1 MDVSGNA
8 ASEVI
13 DHAYRSSP
21 PGIAYPQQDSVSV
34 LEEFPEP
41 VELQST
47 FHRIWGSLEE
57 HLALSLTSEEALR
70 LFRSL
75 VIYDMP
81 DGTRSTLTV
90 DPQIDAGTDAALY
103 CVALIH
109 VLRALGAPS
118 CIIMTHTSYNRERGK
133 EGLDRILKIIM
144 RGSKP
149 LKQYADGNDV
159 AVHWIG
165 MVPGYELY
173 DHLTT
178 NFQPPKNPSFD
189 AYFLVDYAED
199 LVTHPDVG
207 SLLQEL
213 PEVHVCVRHT
223 KFNMSGGWIPGKLLK
238 AAFVYSQ
245 NGTLYSNW
253 TFEELVSLSTVS
265 LLASL
270 FQSGEGLAKMYG
282 DIDEVKARYQM
293 RELRLHNQLIRLS
306 ARPKKLFLL
315 GSPLGVHQ
323 VYF

>member
-1 MDVSGNA
+1 MDVSGNT
-8 ASEVI
+8 ASEVL
-13 DHAYRSSP
+13 DQEYRSFS
-21 PGIAYPQQDSVSV
+21 PGISIPRQDALKI
-34 LEEFPEP
+34 LEGFPEP
-41 VELQST
+41 AELQST

-109 VLRALGAPS
+109 VLKALGAAS
-118 CIIMTHTSYNRERGK
+118 CIMMTHTSYNRDRGT
-133 EGLDRILKIIM
+133 EGLDRILKIIL

-149 LKQYADGNDV
+149 LRHYAEGNSV

-165 MVPGYELY
+165 MAPGYELY

-178 NFQPPKNPSFD
+178 NFPPPKNPSFD
-189 AYFLVDYAED
+189 AYFLIDYAED
-199 LVTHPDVG
+199 LVNDPSVG
-207 SLLQEL
+207 GLLRNL

-253 TFEELVSLSTVS
+253 TFEEMVSLSTVS

-282 DIDEVKARYQM
+282 DIDEVKTRYQM

-306 ARPKKLFLL
+306 PRPRKLFLL
-315 GSPLGVHQ
+315 GSPIGVHQ